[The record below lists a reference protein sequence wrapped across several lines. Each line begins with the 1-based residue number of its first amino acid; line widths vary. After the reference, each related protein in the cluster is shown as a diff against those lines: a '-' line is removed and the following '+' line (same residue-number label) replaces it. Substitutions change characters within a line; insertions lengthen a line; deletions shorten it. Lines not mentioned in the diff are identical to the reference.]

1 MIFDHISFLY
11 KQMMVQRMYDL
22 YHGGIINE
30 SEVIILPFLY
40 RGKFPYTIPY
50 AYALSISI

>member
-1 MIFDHISFLY
+1 MIYTMEIL
-11 KQMMVQRMYDL
+11 Q
-22 YHGGIINE
+22 NE

>member
-1 MIFDHISFLY
+1 
-11 KQMMVQRMYDL
+11 MMVQRMYDL
-22 YHGGIINE
+22 NHEIYYTE